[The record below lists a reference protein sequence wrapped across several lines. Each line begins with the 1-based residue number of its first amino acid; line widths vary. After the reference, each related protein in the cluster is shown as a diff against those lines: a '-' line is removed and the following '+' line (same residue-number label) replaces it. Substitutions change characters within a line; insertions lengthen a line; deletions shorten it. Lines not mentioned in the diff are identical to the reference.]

1 MKTPER
7 CARCGS
13 EKQQYKY
20 GKNRSGTA
28 RYRCSECGKAY
39 TPEPAKSTYSEEEKT
54 TAIKTYYEGASGRGV
69 GRLQKMSKA
78 NVFRWIKER
87 AEKLPQAEA
96 TTAENTTKPV
106 EVIELDELFWYV
118 KKKK

>member
-1 MKTPER
+1 
-7 CARCGS
+7 
-13 EKQQYKY
+13 
-20 GKNRSGTA
+20 
-28 RYRCSECGKAY
+28 
-39 TPEPAKSTYSEEEKT
+39 
-54 TAIKTYYEGASGRGV
+54 
-69 GRLQKMSKA
+69 MSKA